1 MVNEGVHFSSEVRR
15 WLNLWNNKS
24 YQKKQNMDTTQT
36 LVDDKSPYIVE
47 SPPDSFV
54 DVLKAV
60 NVDFFQNIKK
70 LLLIGA
76 TFPIIF
82 LEEERAA
89 SGIRKLKTTFPITMR
104 DHRKSNLNRLQ
115 IDTTGRISVEQILE
129 MFIKKPQEDCF
140 YHL

>member
-1 MVNEGVHFSSEVRR
+1 
-15 WLNLWNNKS
+15 
-24 YQKKQNMDTTQT
+24 MDTTQA

-76 TFPIIF
+76 TFPILF

-89 SGIRKLKTTFPITMR
+89 SGIRKLKTTFPNTMR
-104 DHRKSNLNRLQ
+104 DHQKSNLNRLQ
-115 IDTTGRISVEQILE
+115 IDTTGRISVEQILG

>member
-1 MVNEGVHFSSEVRR
+1 
-15 WLNLWNNKS
+15 
-24 YQKKQNMDTTQT
+24 MDTTQA

-60 NVDFFQNIKK
+60 NIDFFSQNIKK
-70 LLLIGA
+70 LLLVGA
-76 TFPIIF
+76 TFPILF